1 MVGIGPS
8 KDTIVPVVNNYLKPP
23 SDLVARAHAHKL
35 QVLLIAM
42 ISLENGIISLTI
54 LTIFLKLIENK
65 KMVIDALLNILIEFE
80 T

>member
-1 MVGIGPS
+1 MTLFPYTTLFRS
-8 KDTIVPVVNNYLKPP
+8 KPP